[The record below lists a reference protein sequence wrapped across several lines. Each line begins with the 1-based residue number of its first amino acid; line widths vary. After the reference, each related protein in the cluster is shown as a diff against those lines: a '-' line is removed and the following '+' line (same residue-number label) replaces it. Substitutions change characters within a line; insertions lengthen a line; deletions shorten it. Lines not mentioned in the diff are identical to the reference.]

1 MQHYTRI
8 RDLREDADLTQEQL
22 CRKLYMNKTTYTNY
36 EQGKHTVPLDFAV
49 TLAEFYNISLDYL
62 TGRTDFKHGNFNSD
76 FTAEQLR
83 IAEQYAL
90 KNEKNKGRLEQF
102 LELLFEKQA

>member
-36 EQGKHTVPLDFAV
+36 EQGKRV
-49 TLAEFYNISLDYL
+49 TPFIFIINLAKFYNATMTISRD
-62 TGRTDFKHGNFNSD
+62 
-76 FTAEQLR
+76 
-83 IAEQYAL
+83 
-90 KNEKNKGRLEQF
+90 
-102 LELLFEKQA
+102 